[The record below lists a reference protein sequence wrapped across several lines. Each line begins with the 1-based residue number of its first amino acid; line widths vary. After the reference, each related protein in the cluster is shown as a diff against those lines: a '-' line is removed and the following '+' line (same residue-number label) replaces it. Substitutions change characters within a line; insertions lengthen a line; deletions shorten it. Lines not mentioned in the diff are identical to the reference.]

1 MAKNK
6 KVDIPL
12 VALFIPYIIIGAFA
26 MFKVPLLAKIT
37 LLSYSVPEKA
47 VIALG
52 YIDILVLL
60 RSLSITNYSPK
71 IWVSILISLVT
82 SLILVFICKTL
93 NPDYVGI

>member
-1 MAKNK
+1 
-6 KVDIPL
+6 
-12 VALFIPYIIIGAFA
+12 

-71 IWVSILISLVT
+71 IWVSICWKNISKF
-82 SLILVFICKTL
+82 SISNVFLYFLFCIT
-93 NPDYVGI
+93 I